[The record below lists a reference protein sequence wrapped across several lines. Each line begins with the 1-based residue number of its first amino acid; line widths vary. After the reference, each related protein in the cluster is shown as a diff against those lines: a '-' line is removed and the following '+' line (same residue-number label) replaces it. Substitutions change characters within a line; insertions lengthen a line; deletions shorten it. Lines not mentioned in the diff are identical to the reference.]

1 MAYGGGAWQ
10 NDPRVANKENDD
22 KNGFDRMMQMAAVAS
37 MMDNKTAL
45 GFGLGNL
52 IASYLAKQRAAKA
65 DALANR
71 QKELAE
77 DQAANAGQLAVLGQ
91 NGSPASAPILS
102 GGVAPQQAATLGSSG
117 MTPGKSYALGLA
129 PYTRTAWQDTPTS
142 AEVQQA
148 AASVFG
154 QTPQGAAGATVN
166 APTTL
171 TLSGPTGAQQ
181 YQWPTIDTD
190 WLHKNS

>member
-1 MAYGGGAWQ
+1 MAYGSGAWQ

-22 KNGFDRMMQMAAVAS
+22 KNGFDRMMQLAAVAS

-65 DALANR
+65 DALAAR
-71 QKELAE
+71 QQATAE

-91 NGSPASAPILS
+91 NGSPSGSPISA
-102 GGVAPQQAATLGSSG
+102 GVAPQQAATLGSTG
-117 MTPGKSYALGLA
+117 MMLGKSYALGLE

-142 AEVQQA
+142 AEIQQA

-154 QTPQGAAGATVN
+154 QTPQGTAGATVSS
-166 APTTL
+166 PTTL
-171 TLSGPTGAQQ
+171 TLANPAGAQQ
-181 YQWPTIDTD
+181 IQWPSVNTD
-190 WLHKNS
+190 WLHRNS

>member
-1 MAYGGGAWQ
+1 MAYGSGAWQ

-22 KNGFDRMMQMAAVAS
+22 KNGFDRMMQLAAVAS

-52 IASYLAKQRAAKA
+52 IASYLAKQRAAQA
-65 DALANR
+65 DARAAR
-71 QKELAE
+71 QQEAAE

-91 NGSPASAPILS
+91 NGSPSGSPISA
-102 GGVAPQQAATLGSSG
+102 GMAPQQAAMLGSTG
-117 MTPGKSYALGLA
+117 MMPGKSYALGLE

-154 QTPQGAAGATVN
+154 QTPQGTAGATVS

-171 TLSGPTGAQQ
+171 TLVNPAGAQQ
-181 YQWPTIDTD
+181 FQWPSVNTD
-190 WLHKNS
+190 WLHRNS

>member
-1 MAYGGGAWQ
+1 MAYGSGAWQ

-22 KNGFDRMMQMAAVAS
+22 KNGFDRMMQLAAVAS

-65 DALANR
+65 DALAAR
-71 QKELAE
+71 QQATAE
-77 DQAANAGQLAVLGQ
+77 DQATNAGQLAVLGQ
-91 NGSPASAPILS
+91 NGSPSGSPISA
-102 GGVAPQQAATLGSSG
+102 GMAPQQAATLGSAG
-117 MTPGKSYALGLA
+117 MTPGKSYALGLE

-154 QTPQGAAGATVN
+154 QTPQGTAGATVS

-171 TLSGPTGAQQ
+171 TLVNPAGAQQ
-181 YQWPTIDTD
+181 FQWPSVNTD
-190 WLHKNS
+190 WLHRNS

>member
-1 MAYGGGAWQ
+1 MAYGSDAWQ
-10 NDPRVANKENDD
+10 NDPRVANRENDD
-22 KNGFDRMMQMAAVAS
+22 KNGFDRMMQLAAVAS

-65 DALANR
+65 DALKAR
-71 QKELAE
+71 QE

-91 NGSPASAPILS
+91 NGSPSGSPISA
-102 GGVAPQQAATLGSSG
+102 GMAPQQAATLGSAG
-117 MTPGKSYALGLA
+117 MTPGKTYALGLA

-142 AEVQQA
+142 AEIQQA

-154 QTPQGAAGATVN
+154 QTPQGAAGATVS

-171 TLSGPTGAQQ
+171 TLTNPAGAQQ
-181 YQWPTIDTD
+181 YQWPTVDTD

>member
-1 MAYGGGAWQ
+1 MAYGSGAWQ
-10 NDPRVANKENDD
+10 NDPRVANRENDD
-22 KNGFDRMMQMAAVAS
+22 KNGFDRMMQLAAVAS

-52 IASYLAKQRAAKA
+52 IASYLAKQRAAQA
-65 DALANR
+65 DARAAR
-71 QKELAE
+71 QQATAE

-91 NGSPASAPILS
+91 NGTPSGIPISA
-102 GGVAPQQAATLGSSG
+102 GMAPQQAATLGSSG
-117 MTPGKSYALGLA
+117 MTPGKSYALGYKE

-154 QTPQGAAGATVN
+154 QTPQGTAGATVN

-171 TLSGPTGAQQ
+171 TLVNPAGAQQ
-181 YQWPTIDTD
+181 FQWPSVNTD
-190 WLHKNS
+190 WLHRNS

>member
-1 MAYGGGAWQ
+1 MAYGSGAWQ

-22 KNGFDRMMQMAAVAS
+22 KNGFDRMMQLAAVAS

-45 GFGLGNL
+45 GFGLGNI
-52 IASYLAKQRAAKA
+52 IASYLAKQRAAQA
-65 DALANR
+65 DARAAR
-71 QKELAE
+71 QQEAAE

-91 NGSPASAPILS
+91 NGSPSGSPISA
-102 GGVAPQQAATLGSSG
+102 GMAPQQAATLGSTG
-117 MTPGKSYALGLA
+117 MTPGKSYALGLE
-129 PYTRTAWQDTPTS
+129 PYTRTAWQDMPTS

-154 QTPQGAAGATVN
+154 QTPQGTAGATVS

-171 TLSGPTGAQQ
+171 TLVNPAGAQQ
-181 YQWPTIDTD
+181 FQWPSVNTD
-190 WLHKNS
+190 WLHRNS

>member
-1 MAYGGGAWQ
+1 MAYGSGAWQ
-10 NDPRVANKENDD
+10 NDPRVANRENDD
-22 KNGFDRMMQMAAVAS
+22 KNGFDRMMQLAAVAS

-52 IASYLAKQRAAKA
+52 IASYLAKQRAAQA
-65 DALANR
+65 DALAAR
-71 QKELAE
+71 QQATAE

-91 NGSPASAPILS
+91 NGSPSGSLISA
-102 GGVAPQQAATLGSSG
+102 GMAPQQAATLGSAG
-117 MTPGKSYALGLA
+117 MTPGKSYALGLE

-154 QTPQGAAGATVN
+154 QTPQGTAGATVS

-171 TLSGPTGAQQ
+171 TLVNPASYQQ
-181 YQWPTIDTD
+181 FQWPSVNTD
-190 WLHKNS
+190 WLHRNS

>member
-1 MAYGGGAWQ
+1 MAYGSGAWQ
-10 NDPRVANKENDD
+10 NDPRVANRENDD
-22 KNGFDRMMQMAAVAS
+22 KNGFDRMMQLAAVAS

-52 IASYLAKQRAAKA
+52 IASYLAKQRAAQA
-65 DALANR
+65 DARAAR
-71 QKELAE
+71 QQATAE

-91 NGSPASAPILS
+91 NGSPSGIPISA
-102 GGVAPQQAATLGSSG
+102 GMAPQQAATLGSSG
-117 MTPGKSYALGLA
+117 MTPGKSYALGYKE

-154 QTPQGAAGATVN
+154 QTPQGAAGATVS

-171 TLSGPTGAQQ
+171 TLTNPAGAQQ
-181 YQWPTIDTD
+181 YQWPTVDTD

>member
-1 MAYGGGAWQ
+1 MAYGSGAWQ

-22 KNGFDRMMQMAAVAS
+22 KNGFDRMMQLAAVAS

-52 IASYLAKQRAAKA
+52 IASYLAKQRAAQA
-65 DALANR
+65 DARALR
-71 QKELAE
+71 QQEAAE

-91 NGSPASAPILS
+91 NGSPSGSPISA
-102 GGVAPQQAATLGSSG
+102 GVAPQQAATLGSTG
-117 MTPGKSYALGLA
+117 MMPGKSYALGLE

-142 AEVQQA
+142 AEIQQA

-154 QTPQGAAGATVN
+154 QTPQGTAGATVSS
-166 APTTL
+166 PTTL
-171 TLSGPTGAQQ
+171 TLVNPAGAQQ
-181 YQWPTIDTD
+181 FQWPSVNTD
-190 WLHKNS
+190 WLHRNS